1 VQAGASQSYQS
12 GKQTTAT
19 KRIVH
24 QEVSLIDPN
33 WLLKLPT
40 GHGFLARAG
49 TPYKVQIPV
58 LPPAD
63 SRGIAWVGYGDLL
76 TLFDDEE
83 TDDEAPVG

>member
-1 VQAGASQSYQS
+1 
-12 GKQTTAT
+12 
-19 KRIVH
+19 
-24 QEVSLIDPN
+24 
-33 WLLKLPT
+33 LLKLPT

-49 TPYKVQIPV
+49 TPYKIQVPM